1 MGYDWM
7 NFDFLS
13 LVMRL
18 VFVLLLAMCCVSHAN
33 SIYMWQGSN
42 KLQAKILQDGTACNI
57 ETDTIVS
64 QDVEKHG
71 QPCPIELS
79 NDVSTGRGT
88 ISISEKDGRKVLV
101 VAKSSPQQTKDLSD
115 DELNKAIEGLL
126 TSRDNLKPI
135 QTSLMNTEPFFVN
148 SDTLNVR
155 DAPNGTV
162 IDKLNRGQTV
172 WVYESSDD
180 KKWVRISQNKA
191 QWVWFN
197 SLCDSVSCYIKN
209 DVDDTDDFDET
220 WYTTTRTQSQS
231 KSKIK
236 KTSKKQK
243 STTSHTYSPL
253 SYGGGSCPCSSSY
266 SCVGPRGGKYCYTSG
281 GNKRYR

>member
-1 MGYDWM
+1 
-7 NFDFLS
+7 
-13 LVMRL
+13 MRL
-18 VFVLLLAMCCVSHAN
+18 VFVLWLVMICCVSHAN
-33 SIYMWQGSN
+33 SMYMWQGSN

-88 ISISEKDGRKVLV
+88 ISISEKDGRKVFV
-101 VAKSSPQQTKDLSD
+101 VAKSSPHQTKYLSD
-115 DELNKAIEGLL
+115 DELNEAIEGLL
-126 TSRDNLKPI
+126 TSHDNLKPI
-135 QTSLMNTEPFFVN
+135 QTSLMNTEQFFVN
-148 SDTLNVR
+148 SDILNVR
-155 DAPNGTV
+155 DAPNGNIV
-162 IDKLNRGQTV
+162 DKLTRGQTV
-172 WVYESSDD
+172 WVYESSGD

-197 SLCDSVSCYIKN
+197 SLCDSVFCYIKN

-236 KTSKKQK
+236 KTGKKQK
-243 STTSHTYSPL
+243 STASYTYSSP
-253 SYGGGSCPCSSSY
+253 SYSGGSCPCSSSY

>member
-1 MGYDWM
+1 
-7 NFDFLS
+7 
-13 LVMRL
+13 MRL

-42 KLQAKILQDGTACNI
+42 KLQAKILKDGTACDV
-57 ETDTIVS
+57 ETNTIFS

-71 QPCPIELS
+71 QPCPIETS
-79 NDVSTGRGT
+79 DDGGVENNAISVVS
-88 ISISEKDGRKVLV
+88 EDGRKVSV
-101 VAKSSPQQTKDLSD
+101 TAKSSPRQAKDLSD

-126 TSRDNLKPI
+126 ASRDNLKPI

-155 DAPNGTV
+155 DAPNGTI
-162 IDKLNRGQTV
+162 IDKLNRGQEV
-172 WVYESSDD
+172 WVYESSGD

-197 SLCDSVSCYIKN
+197 SLCDSVFCYIKN
-209 DVDDTDDFDET
+209 DVDDTDDFNET

-243 STTSHTYSPL
+243 STTSYTYSTP
-253 SYGGGSCPCSSSY
+253 SYSGGSCPCSSSY
-266 SCVGPRGGKYCYTSG
+266 NCIGPRGGRYCYTSG